1 MKLLPRIFR
10 QSKDPADAV
19 VSRRLEESIECAG
32 YWARR
37 MPWEAARL
45 VRKVRFYTLAAAVLS
60 LVTGLLAWPVIGG
73 SSQLTA
79 QVFISV
85 LAGLAA
91 LVVVV
96 PHATGLSDRGDESI
110 RLCGTY
116 GAVYRELLEARGRL
130 AAGSLEDPAHVAEI
144 IRQFE
149 HIQERR
155 DALALPAGD
164 GYLEGGS
171 GVGAV
176 RGGGRWGRTG
186 RDGLREIAGPLLPSA
201 RVGLQD
207 GRAVAVDDEAV
218 LAALVC
224 VLRSGCEPRRVPSYA
239 RVSSAVVHRL
249 FRVWPRAG
257 GWGAPSPGGAGR
269 IRRLGFAGSLTSRPR
284 LGPGARRG
292 GGELAGPGLDVGDR
306 PGSGVQ
312 LVRDAAGMP
321 VVLGASTG
329 PNRHAGS

>member
-1 MKLLPRIFR
+1 MKLLPRMFR
-10 QSKDPADAV
+10 QSKDPADTV
-19 VSRRLEESIECAG
+19 VSQRLEESIECAG

-60 LVTGLLAWPVIGG
+60 LVTGVLAWPVIGE
-73 SSQLTA
+73 SSQLAA

-85 LAGLAA
+85 LSGIAA

-96 PHATGLSDRGDESI
+96 PHVTGLSDRGDESI
-110 RLCGTY
+110 RLCATY

-176 RGGGRWGRTG
+176 RGGGQWGRA
-186 RDGLREIAGPLLPSA
+186 GLGGPQEIAGPLLPSA
-201 RVGLQD
+201 RGGPQD
-207 GRAVAVDDEAV
+207 DQVVAVDDEAV

-224 VLRSGCEPRRVPSYA
+224 VLRSGYQPRRVPSYA

-257 GWGAPSPGGAGR
+257 GWGAPSPGGVGR
-269 IRRLGFAGSLTSRPR
+269 IRRLRSAGSLTSRPR

-292 GGELAGPGLDVGDR
+292 GGELAGPGPTVGDR

-329 PNRHAGS
+329 ADRHARS